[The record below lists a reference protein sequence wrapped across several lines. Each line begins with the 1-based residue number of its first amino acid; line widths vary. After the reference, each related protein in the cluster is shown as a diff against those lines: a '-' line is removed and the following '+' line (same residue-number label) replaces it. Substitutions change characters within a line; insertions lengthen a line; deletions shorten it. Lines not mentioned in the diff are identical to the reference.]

1 MLIKDVKNWL
11 KEKNVNSVIA
21 QELADFNGE
30 LMVKLH
36 EIIQSSPN
44 FFLDK
49 FNKNV
54 DLFSLTK
61 FMSDFEKLF
70 YQ

>member
-49 FNKNV
+49 FNKSV